1 MKKTKITNQPL
12 VSVVMNCHNGEKY
25 LKQSILSVINQKYK
39 NWEIIFWDNK
49 STDKSEKIVKSFKD
63 KRIKY
68 FKSNKFEKL
77 YRTRNLAI
85 KKSKGKYICFLDTDD
100 FLKKNKLISQINLIK
115 MRKCKIIYTNFFVKN
130 ENTKKSYLPYKKK
143 LPEGFITQDLLN
155 QYCIGI
161 LTIMIDKKIFKKNK
175 FYERYDVIGD
185 FDLFL
190 KLSKK
195 YEILAIQKPLATFR
209 AHNQNFSSKH
219 LGLYLK
225 ELKFWLKNNSYKL
238 FSDFSLRQVKIN
250 ILKLRTKKIINKM
263 F

>member
-1 MKKTKITNQPL
+1 MSKPKVTSQPL
-12 VSVVMNCHNGEKY
+12 VSVIMNCHNGEKY
-25 LKQSILSVINQKYK
+25 LKQTILSVINQAYK

-49 STDKSEKIVKSFKD
+49 SNDQSEKIAKSFND

-100 FLKKNKLISQINLIK
+100 FWNKNKLRSQINLIK
-115 MRKCKIIYTNFFVKN
+115 KKNCKIIYTNFLVKN
-130 ENTKKSYLPYKKK
+130 ENTKKLYLPYKKK

-161 LTIMIDKKIFKKNK
+161 LTIMIDRKIFKKNK

-209 AHNQNFSSKH
+209 VHNKNFSSKNI
-219 LGLYLK
+219 GLYLD
-225 ELKFWLKNNSYKL
+225 EFNLWLKKNRFKL
-238 FSDFSLRQVKIN
+238 YNDFNLRQIKIN
-250 ILKLRTKKIINKM
+250 ILKLRTKKIINKI

>member
-85 KKSKGKYICFLDTDD
+85 KKSKG
-100 FLKKNKLISQINLIK
+100 N
-115 MRKCKIIYTNFFVKN
+115 IYVFW
-130 ENTKKSYLPYKKK
+130 
-143 LPEGFITQDLLN
+143 IQ
-155 QYCIGI
+155 
-161 LTIMIDKKIFKKNK
+161 MIFGKKIN
-175 FYERYDVIGD
+175 
-185 FDLFL
+185 
-190 KLSKK
+190 
-195 YEILAIQKPLATFR
+195 
-209 AHNQNFSSKH
+209 
-219 LGLYLK
+219 
-225 ELKFWLKNNSYKL
+225 
-238 FSDFSLRQVKIN
+238 
-250 ILKLRTKKIINKM
+250 
-263 F
+263 